1 MPGWGEVSKRNM
13 TQFQSSTVLPS
24 GIEKTRYTHSRNKM
38 ASVLSA
44 RKHTH
49 RPMEPEKSERLFLV
63 RVVREGF
70 VEPLIFELVL
80 ELGRIW
86 TGGQ

>member
-1 MPGWGEVSKRNM
+1 M
-13 TQFQSSTVLPS
+13 TFPELK
-24 GIEKTRYTHSRNKM
+24 GLAEWYMEKTRPTQCQNQM
-38 ASVLSA
+38 ASALRV

-49 RPMEPEKSERLFLV
+49 RPVETERSERLFLA
-63 RVVREGF
+63 RVVRGGF

-86 TGGQ
+86 TGGE

>member
-1 MPGWGEVSKRNM
+1 ME
-13 TQFQSSTVLPS
+13 
-24 GIEKTRYTHSRNKM
+24 IERS
-38 ASVLSA
+38 
-44 RKHTH
+44 
-49 RPMEPEKSERLFLV
+49 EKLFLA

-86 TGGQ
+86 TGGLWGGGGCGDPLIGAEFILKAQTQKV